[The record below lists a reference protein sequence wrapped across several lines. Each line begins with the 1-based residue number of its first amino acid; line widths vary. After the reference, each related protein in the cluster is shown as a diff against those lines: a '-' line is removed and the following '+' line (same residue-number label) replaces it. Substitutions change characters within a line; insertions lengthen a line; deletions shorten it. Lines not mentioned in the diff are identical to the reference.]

1 MSHRLLAMIL
11 VLTLPAVPLRA
22 QGHSASH
29 DHAAMS
35 AHDTL
40 SDTAYAAMQE
50 RGRTAMGVDQYSSAH
65 RFDDRP
71 DGGAI
76 ELQRDPTDSAGVSVI
91 REHLAS
97 IARKFSAGDFEI
109 PGFVHGTS
117 VPGTSVMHARR
128 AGIAYRFEPLP
139 GGGRVVMRTRDAD
152 AVRAIHA
159 FLAFQRSEHHAPGTA
174 L

>member
-1 MSHRLLAMIL
+1 MSHRPLAILL
-11 VLTLPAVPLRA
+11 VLTLPAVALRA
-22 QGHSASH
+22 QDHATSH
-29 DHAAMS
+29 DHAAMT
-35 AHDTL
+35 AHDSP
-40 SDTAYAAMQE
+40 SDTSYAAMQE

-76 ELQRDPTDSAGVSVI
+76 ELQRDPGDSAGVSVI

-97 IARKFSAGDFEI
+97 IARKFSAGDFEL
-109 PGFVHGTS
+109 PGFVHGTT

-128 AGIAYRFEPLP
+128 AGISYEFDPLP
-139 GGGRVVMRTRDAD
+139 GGGRVIMRTRDPH

>member
-1 MSHRLLAMIL
+1 MSHRPLAIVL
-11 VLTLPAVPLRA
+11 VLMLPAVPLRA
-22 QGHSASH
+22 QDHSASH

-35 AHDTL
+35 IQD
-40 SDTAYAAMQE
+40 SVPDTAYAAMQA

-65 RFDDRP
+65 RFDDAP
-71 DGGAI
+71 DGGTI
-76 ELQRDPTDSAGVSVI
+76 ELQRDPADSAGVAVI

-97 IARKFSAGDFEI
+97 IARKFSGGDFEI
-109 PGFVHGTS
+109 PGFVHGTG
-117 VPGTSVMHARR
+117 VPGTAVMRARR
-128 AGIAYRFEPLP
+128 AAISYRFEPLP
-139 GGGRVVMRTRDAD
+139 GGGRVVMLTRDAE

>member
-1 MSHRLLAMIL
+1 MLHRSLAITL
-11 VLTLPAVPLRA
+11 VLTLSAVALCA
-22 QGHSASH
+22 QDHSASH

-35 AHDTL
+35 ARDTR

-76 ELQRDPTDSAGVSVI
+76 ELQRDPGDSAGVSVI
-91 REHLAS
+91 RAHLAE
-97 IARKFSAGDFEI
+97 IARKFSVGDFEV
-109 PGFVHGTS
+109 PGFVHGTA
-117 VPGTSVMHARR
+117 VPGTAVMHTRR
-128 AGIAYRFEPLP
+128 AAISYQFEPLP
-139 GGGRVVMRTRDAD
+139 GGGRVVMRTRDAE

-159 FLAFQRSEHHAPGTA
+159 FLAFQRNEHHAPGTA